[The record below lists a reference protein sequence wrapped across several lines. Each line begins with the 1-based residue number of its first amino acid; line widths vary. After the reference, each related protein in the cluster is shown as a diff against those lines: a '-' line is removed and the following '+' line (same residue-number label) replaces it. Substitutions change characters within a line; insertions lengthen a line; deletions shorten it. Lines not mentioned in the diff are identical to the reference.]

1 MGKKTLFSWL
11 STVTGPWEQAWVI
24 TLSLVAQLLL
34 SASERAKY
42 FIRLHMQGP
51 RQGNNTPYLFCFFFA
66 GQIPFIGT
74 FSFLARALQPFL
86 HGICRAD
93 VLENCLFTLSS
104 PTFLLFSAYLL
115 PLPTIRPFLAETVT
129 ALDRV
134 YANETPSAPAVLQ
147 RSDRVCRNE
156 AGASWRESEKIRKWS
171 SEQ

>member
-93 VLENCLFTLSS
+93 VLENCLFALSS

-115 PLPTIRPFLAETVT
+115 PLPTIRPFLAETESQPWTVF
-129 ALDRV
+129 
-134 YANETPSAPAVLQ
+134 TPMKHLQ
-147 RSDRVCRNE
+147 RLQFSRGATESVERRLEHPEGRVKR
-156 AGASWRESEKIRKWS
+156 
-171 SEQ
+171 